1 MSDEAGSE
9 SPEATLVTE
18 RAPGLSLPQVR
29 LKPRKARPFYGR
41 HPWVLDSAIDHIDPT
56 AADGDAVDLVCDKG
70 KWIARGILNR
80 ASRIQVRLYTWSPG
94 EALDEAFWRQRLET
108 AVQLRR
114 DLGYDQPKGAAR
126 LVFSEA
132 DGLSGLVVDRYG
144 DHIVMLVTSLAM
156 AKRVDELVPSVV
168 ELLHARSVLVRH
180 DRQMLKSE
188 GLSSQ
193 DRVVHGA
200 APEGPVFIE
209 ENGLRFGV
217 DLRGG
222 QKTGFYL
229 DQRENRRRA
238 AEFCRA
244 RRTLDLFCYTGAF
257 SLAAVQAGARETL
270 GIDTSERSVE
280 LAKANAA
287 LNGVANARFEAG
299 DCFDRLDALRFARE
313 KFGAVI
319 LDPPKFASSADNVEK
334 ALRAYH
340 RLNRVAVDLLEPGGF
355 LVTCSCTGR
364 VSREEFLYML
374 AGVAQQSRREIQVL
388 EQRGPSPD
396 HPVSATSLEG
406 DYLKCMICR
415 VG

>member
-1 MSDEAGSE
+1 MSDDPSSE
-9 SPEATLVTE
+9 SAEAVLAAE
-18 RAPGLSLPQVR
+18 RAPGLALPQVQ

-41 HPWVLDSAIDHIDPT
+41 HPWVLDSAIDRIDPA

-70 KWIARGILNR
+70 KWIARGLLNR
-80 ASRIQVRLYTWSPG
+80 ASRIRVRLYTWSPA
-94 EALDEAFWRQRLET
+94 EPLDAAFWRQRLET

-114 DLGYDQPKGAAR
+114 DLSFDQKEGAAR

-132 DGLSGLVVDRYG
+132 DGLSGLIVDRYG
-144 DHIVMLVTSLAM
+144 EHIVVLVTAMAM
-156 AKRVDELVPSVV
+156 AKRVDDFVPGLV
-168 ELLHARSVLVRH
+168 ELLHPKSVLVRY

-188 GLSSQ
+188 GMAAE
-193 DRVVHGA
+193 DRTVHGTT
-200 APEGPVFIE
+200 PEGPVFIE

-238 AEFCRA
+238 AEFCRG
-244 RRTLDLFCYTGAF
+244 RRTLDLFCYTGGF
-257 SLAAVQAGARETL
+257 SLAALQAGARETL

-280 LAKANAA
+280 LAKANAE
-287 LNGVANARFEAG
+287 LNGFAKARFEAG
-299 DCFDRLDALRFARE
+299 DCFERVDALRSSGE
-313 KFGAVI
+313 KFGAII
-319 LDPPKFASSADNVEK
+319 LDPPKFASSGDNVEK

-355 LVTCSCTGR
+355 LITCSCTGR

-374 AGVAQQSRREIQVL
+374 AGVAQQSKRQLQVL
-388 EQRGPSPD
+388 EQRGPAPD
-396 HPVSATSLEG
+396 HPVSVSSLEG
-406 DYLKCMICR
+406 DYLKCVICR
-415 VG
+415 VV

>member
-1 MSDEAGSE
+1 MSDDVSSE
-9 SPEATLVTE
+9 SSEATLVTE
-18 RAPGLSLPQVR
+18 RAPGLALPQVQ

-41 HPWVLDSAIDHIDPT
+41 HPWVLDSAIERIDPA
-56 AADGDAVDLVCDKG
+56 AADGDAVDLLCDKG
-70 KWIARGILNR
+70 KWIARGLLNR
-80 ASRIQVRLYTWSPG
+80 ASRIQVRLYTWSPA
-94 EALDEAFWRQRLET
+94 EPLDAAFWRQRLET

-114 DLGYDQPKGAAR
+114 DLGYDRPQGAAR

-144 DHIVMLVTSLAM
+144 EHVVVLVTALAM
-156 AKRVDELVPSVV
+156 SKRVDEFVPSLV
-168 ELLHARSVLVRH
+168 ELLHPKSVLVRH

-188 GLSSQ
+188 GMAAE
-193 DRVVHGA
+193 DRTVHGA
-200 APEGPVFIE
+200 TPEGPVFIE

-238 AEFCRA
+238 AEFCRG
-244 RRTLDLFCYTGAF
+244 RRTLDLFCYTGGF
-257 SLAAVQAGARETL
+257 SLAAIQAGARETL
-270 GIDTSERSVE
+270 GVDTSERSVE

-287 LNGVANARFEAG
+287 LNGFANARFEAG
-299 DCFDRLDALRFARE
+299 DCFERLDALRGARE

-319 LDPPKFASSADNVEK
+319 LDPPKFASSGDNVEK

-355 LVTCSCTGR
+355 LITCSCTGR
-364 VSREEFLYML
+364 VSREEFLDML
-374 AGVAQQSRREIQVL
+374 AGVAQQSKRQIQVL
-388 EQRGPSPD
+388 EQRGPAPD
-396 HPVSATSLEG
+396 HPVSVSSLEG
-406 DYLKCMICR
+406 DYLKCVICR
-415 VG
+415 VV

>member
-41 HPWVLDSAIDHIDPT
+41 HPWVLDSAIDHIDPA

-80 ASRIQVRLYTWSPG
+80 GSRIQVRLYTWSPG
-94 EALDEAFWRQRLET
+94 DPLDEGFWRQRLET

-114 DLGYDQPKGAAR
+114 DLGYDQPQGAAR
-126 LVFSEA
+126 VAFSEA
-132 DGLSGLVVDRYG
+132 DGLSGLIVDRYAE
-144 DHIVMLVTSLAM
+144 HVVLLVTSLSM
-156 AKRVDELVPSVV
+156 ARRVDELVPSIV
-168 ELLHARSVLVRH
+168 ELLRPKSVLVRH

-188 GLSSQ
+188 GLAAE
-193 DRVVHGA
+193 DRVLHGV

-209 ENGLRFGV
+209 EGGLRFGV

-222 QKTGFYL
+222 QKSGFYL

-238 AEFCRA
+238 AEFCRG

-257 SLAAVQAGARETL
+257 SLAAVKAGARETL

-287 LNGVANARFEAG
+287 LNGLANARFEAG
-299 DCFDRLDALRFARE
+299 DCFDRLDALRFGRE

-355 LVTCSCTGR
+355 LITCSCTGR

-396 HPVSATSLEG
+396 HPVSVTSLEG
-406 DYLKCMICR
+406 DYLKCVICR